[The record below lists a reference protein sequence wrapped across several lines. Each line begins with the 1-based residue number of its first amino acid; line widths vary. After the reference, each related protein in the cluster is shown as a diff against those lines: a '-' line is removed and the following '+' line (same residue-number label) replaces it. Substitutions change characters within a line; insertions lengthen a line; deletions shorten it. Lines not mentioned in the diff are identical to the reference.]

1 MASRTADVAAW
12 QPFRHILKFRVT
24 TPQLNHLNQLVASLG
39 VSRSWL
45 LRRALHL
52 GLRGVVEELTDV
64 SAHDF
69 ALRAARGRRHVGG
82 PRRGPRGDLDS
93 LEIYFGSGNLIEE
106 LPRLP
111 PPVSEED

>member
-52 GLRGVVEELTDV
+52 GLRSVVDELTDV

-69 ALRAARGRRHVGG
+69 ALRAARGRPHVGG

-93 LEIYFGSGNLIEE
+93 LEIYFGSGKLIEE